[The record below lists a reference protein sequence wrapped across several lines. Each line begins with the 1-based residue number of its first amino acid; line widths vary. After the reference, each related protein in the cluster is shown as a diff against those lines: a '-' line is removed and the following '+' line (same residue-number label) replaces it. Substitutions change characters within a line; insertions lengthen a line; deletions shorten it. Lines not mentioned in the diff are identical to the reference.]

1 MIKSTIVYLS
11 LSADLEIEIRLTR
24 RAYNGIASDPKVICG
39 EPTASEVFAVAKALR
54 GTNLKF
60 STTPTLDYPES

>member
-1 MIKSTIVYLS
+1 MNQSTIVYLA

-24 RAYNGIASDPKVICG
+24 REFNGIASDPKVITG
-39 EPTASEVFAVAKALR
+39 EPSASEVYAVAKALR

-60 STTPTLDYPES
+60 SLTPTLDYPQP